1 MNAADVVDDSGG
13 AMRLKTGVLVVG
25 YWSLII
31 GHWSKRLT
39 NDQRPIT
46 NDQFLPRLRG
56 IVLVLMLTFADSFAS
71 AADAPR
77 VTLFDADGRT
87 TNGLLT
93 TIAANSLNVETNAE
107 SAETRTWKWADV
119 VSLRFDDRPIP
130 REPRSAAIWLAN
142 GDRLIA
148 KGTSIED
155 ERLNATWVRFVEWP
169 KFSLPLESIRG
180 LSLML
185 PQHRD
190 PRDELASWI
199 LDRREKRDEVRLLN
213 GDLIGGELTD
223 WHDGSVVLDT
233 GASKLKLPTNEVR
246 DIGFNADLLA
256 LPEPQELCWLV
267 ALGDGSRITLKSAE
281 SRIERDVLFARHVS
295 GTSFEIPLD
304 SICDLRVLRGRAVYL
319 SNLPTIEE
327 KYTQFLPNTRAW
339 PMQRNRAVDGRPL
352 RIGGREFSK
361 GLGMHSRSTVTFD
374 LAGKYR
380 SFATSIGLDDATSGQ
395 GTAACA
401 VELDGKR
408 LFNVAAL
415 SRANS
420 PMPLPTIDLTGVKRL
435 TLVVDFGN
443 LGDVQDHV
451 NWCDPVLLR

>member
-1 MNAADVVDDSGG
+1 MKSADVIDDFGG
-13 AMRLKTGVLVVG
+13 AMRLKTGALVVG
-25 YWSLII
+25 YWSSAI
-31 GHWSKRLT
+31 GHPPNQMT
-39 NDQRPIT
+39 NDQSL
-46 NDQFLPRLRG
+46 LPFRH
-56 IVLVLMLTFADSFAS
+56 VFLVLLLILANSFAS
-71 AADAPR
+71 GADRPR

-87 TNGLLT
+87 TRGVLTAITADSLSVEQNGDV
-93 TIAANSLNVETNAE
+93 VETR
-107 SAETRTWKWADV
+107 SWTWEYV
-119 VSLRFDDRPIP
+119 VSLRFDDRPVP
-130 REPRSAAIWLAN
+130 REPRGTAIWLAN

-148 KGTSIED
+148 KGMSIEE
-155 ERLNATWVRFVEWP
+155 ERLNAVWDRFEKWS

-233 GASKLKLPTNEVR
+233 RASKLKLPTNDVR

-319 SNLPTIEE
+319 SDLPTIEE
-327 KYTQFLPNTRAW
+327 KYTPFLPNTRAW
-339 PMQRNRAVDGRPL
+339 SMQRNRAVDGRPL

-361 GLGMHSRSTVTFD
+361 GLGTHSRSMVTFD

-380 SFATSIGLDDATSGQ
+380 SFVTSIGMDDTTSGQ

-401 VELDGKR
+401 VEVDGQR
-408 LFNVAAL
+408 LFSVAAL
-415 SRANS
+415 TRANS
-420 PMPLPTIDLTGVKRL
+420 PMLLPTIDLTGVKRI
-435 TLVVDFGN
+435 TLIVDFGN
-443 LGDVQDHV
+443 LGDIQDHV
-451 NWCDPVLLR
+451 NWCDPVLLK

>member
-1 MNAADVVDDSGG
+1 MKSADVIDDFGG
-13 AMRLKTGVLVVG
+13 AMRLKTGALVVG

-31 GHWSKRLT
+31 GHPPNQMT
-39 NDQRPIT
+39 NDQSLLPFRHV
-46 NDQFLPRLRG
+46 FLALLL
-56 IVLVLMLTFADSFAS
+56 ILANSFAS
-71 AADAPR
+71 GADRPR

-87 TNGLLT
+87 TNGALT
-93 TIAANSLNVETNAE
+93 AITGDSLSVEPNAE
-107 SAETRTWKWADV
+107 SAETRAWKWADV
-119 VSLRFDDRPIP
+119 VSLRFDDRPVP

-142 GDRLIA
+142 GDLLIA

-155 ERLNATWVRFVEWP
+155 ERLNATWVRFEEWP

-223 WHDGSVVLDT
+223 WHAGSVVLDT
-233 GASKLKLPTNEVR
+233 GASRLKLPTNDVR
-246 DIGFNADLLA
+246 SIGFNADLLA
-256 LPEPQELCWLV
+256 LPEPPELCWLV
-267 ALGDGSRITLKSAE
+267 ALSDGSRITLKSAE

-304 SICDLRVLRGRAVYL
+304 AICDLRVLRGRAVFL
-319 SNLPTIEE
+319 SDLPTLEE
-327 KYTQFLPNTRAW
+327 THTPFLPNTRAW
-339 PMQRNRAVDGRPL
+339 PMQRDRAVDGRPL

-380 SFATSIGLDDATSGQ
+380 SFVTSIGLDDATSGQ
-395 GTAACA
+395 GIAACA

-420 PMPLPTIDLTGVKRL
+420 PMPLPTIDLTGAKRL

-451 NWCDPVLLR
+451 NWCDPVLLK